1 MKTSLFLLFSL
12 GLLFA
17 GCSES
22 GSSDASALSW
32 RTNLEVAR
40 AVAEQSGKP
49 LVVLYTGSQWCPPC
63 QQMEAQT
70 WPAPSIAAL
79 ADEFVWVKFDA
90 PRQARADSPP
100 EQLAALAQFQK
111 DNIRSVPTLHIFR
124 EGEGNPTVLTGFVS
138 ANQLVAELNRAKAGL
153 Y

>member
-1 MKTSLFLLFSL
+1 MKSPLSLLFAL

-17 GCSES
+17 GCSDS
-22 GSSDASALSW
+22 GSTDASALSW
-32 RTNLEVAR
+32 RTNLDVAR

-70 WPAPSIAAL
+70 WPDPSIAAL

-100 EQLAALAQFQK
+100 EQLAALAQFRK
-111 DNIRSVPTLHIFR
+111 DKIRSVPTLHLFR
-124 EGEGNPTVLTGFVS
+124 NGKSEPTVLTGFVS
-138 ANQLVAELNRAKAGL
+138 ANQLVAELNKAKAGF
-153 Y
+153 